1 MTGHKNV
8 RQYSD
13 QYHCAECGKQWDLDD
28 VDQKVTSCQRE
39 SQAGRDA
46 IESMRKMFCK
56 KPLQDK
62 H

>member
-8 RQYSD
+8 RRYGD
-13 QYHCAECGKQWDLDD
+13 EYHCSSCGKQWSIDD
-28 VDQKVTSCQRE
+28 QDPPECKRE

-56 KPLQDK
+56 KPLHGKQ
-62 H
+62 